1 MCFFSNPCFG
11 AGSRRISEKPDRQA
25 PDAAEER
32 KNRKGFA
39 GQPDPGE
46 KSRGARLGDR
56 NPAGFAVGERA
67 SSLLGRRFDGLH
79 SAEKAE
85 TADGKNAS
93 DFDGCPDAAGGRRKK
108 AGAFYFLS

>member
-1 MCFFSNPCFG
+1 MCI
-11 AGSRRISEKPDRQA
+11 RDR
-25 PDAAEER
+25 
-32 KNRKGFA
+32 
-39 GQPDPGE
+39 PDPGE

-67 SSLLGRRFDGLH
+67 SLLGRRFDGLH